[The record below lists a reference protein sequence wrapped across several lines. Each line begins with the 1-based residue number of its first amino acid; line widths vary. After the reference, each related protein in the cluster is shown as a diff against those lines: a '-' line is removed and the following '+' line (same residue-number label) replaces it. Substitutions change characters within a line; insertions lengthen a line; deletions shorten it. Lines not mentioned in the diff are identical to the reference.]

1 MDIRELLAGKLS
13 EEELRKVKRAFDI
26 IGDIAIVEIDESLRE
41 KRKIIAEAIMKVHKN
56 VRVVCSKAGP
66 VTGEERI
73 RPLEIIGGE
82 NRTETIHTENGCRFK
97 LDISKVFYT
106 PRLANERMR
115 IARQVREDEVVVDL
129 FAGVGPYSIL
139 VARLAKPKL
148 VYAIDKNEFAYH
160 YLLENIKL
168 NKVEGRVRAFL
179 GDCREVVE
187 EQRIMG
193 ADRVI
198 MNLPKQADHFL
209 DVAFK
214 IVKNGGMV
222 HFYYF
227 LREEELFEG
236 AFKIIQREAGRF
248 GRRIEFLEA
257 RKCGELAPGVFR
269 VVVDFEVNP

>member
-1 MDIRELLAGKLS
+1 MDIRSVLAGKLS
-13 EEELRKVKRAFDI
+13 EEELKRVRRAFDI
-26 IGDIAIVEIDESLRE
+26 IGDIAIVEIDESLSE
-41 KRKIIAEAIMKVHKN
+41 KRKMIAEAIMKVHRN
-56 VRVVCSKAGP
+56 VRVVCCKAGP
-66 VTGEERI
+66 VTGEERV
-73 RPLEIIGGE
+73 RPVEVISGE
-82 NRTETIHTENGCRFK
+82 NRTETIHAENGCRFK
-97 LDISKVFYT
+97 LDVSKVFYT

-115 IARQVREDEVVVDL
+115 IAKQVREGEVVADL

-139 VARLAKPKL
+139 IAKLAKPRI

-187 EQRIMG
+187 REGI
-193 ADRVI
+193 AEVDRAI

-214 IVKNGGMV
+214 TVRSGGRV

-227 LREEELFEG
+227 LREDELFEG
-236 AFKIIQREAGRF
+236 AFKIIEREAQKF
-248 GRRIEFLEA
+248 GKEVEFLDA
-257 RKCGELAPGVFR
+257 KKCGELAPGVFR
-269 VVVDFEVNP
+269 IVVDFEVNP